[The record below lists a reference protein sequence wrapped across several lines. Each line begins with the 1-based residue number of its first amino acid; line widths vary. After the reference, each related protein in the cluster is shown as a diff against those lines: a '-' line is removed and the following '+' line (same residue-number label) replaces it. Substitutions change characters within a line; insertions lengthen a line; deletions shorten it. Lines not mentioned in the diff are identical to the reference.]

1 MDHRTALLLLT
12 VCWAGAD
19 GQTLTESEPV
29 VKRPGESHRLT
40 CTASGFTFSSYHMSW
55 IRQAPGKGL
64 EWIAFVHTG
73 SSSLDYSQSVKGR
86 FTISR
91 DDSSS
96 KVYLQMNSLKTE
108 DTAVYYCARD
118 TTDGGVHSTSDSAQ
132 TMFPV
137 ALLLLAAGS
146 CVKGEQL
153 TQPTSV
159 TVQPGQRLTITCQV
173 SYSLGSYYTAWI
185 RQPAGKGLEW
195 IGSRYT
201 GAAYYKDSLKNKFSI
216 DLDTSSKTVTLN
228 GQNVQPEDTAVYYC
242 ARDTI
247 TQTTS
252 RPEQKPLRNRA
263 NLIGLMI
270 VKMFQMNNQFPF
282 LPCKNRISITGP
294 NPTQLY
300 PLSEEESM
308 QTGKSSSSTYLTA
321 LLLLTVCWAGADGQT
336 LTESEPVVKRPGE
349 SHRLT
354 CTASGFTFS
363 SYHMNWI
370 RQAPG
375 KGLEWIA
382 FVHTGSSSLY
392 YSQSVKGRF
401 TISRD
406 DSSSKVYLQMNS
418 LKTEDTAVYYCAR
431 DTVRQRNGRLK
442 QKLLPLFT
450 TTTGNIQFPQNVN
463 IYILFICVKGEQL
476 TQPTSVTVQ
485 PGQRL
490 TITCQVSYSLGSY
503 YTAWIRQPAGKGLEW
518 IGSRYTGAA
527 YYKDSLKNKFSM
539 DLDTSSK
546 TVTLNGQNVQPE
558 DTAVYYCAR
567 DTITQT
573 TTLCYWAA
581 FDYWGKGTMV
591 TVSSATPKGP
601 TVFPLMPCGSGTGN
615 MVTLGCLATDFRP
628 SSLTFKWN
636 KNGAGLTDFIQYP
649 PVQKNNFYTGVSQIQ
664 VSREDWD
671 AMEAFQC
678 AVTHAEGNQEVTIT
692 KPKILYRSPD
702 IKVSAYTGDENEASF
717 LCSARDFSPKDYEI
731 KWLKNEEDITDK
743 LNEIKT
749 TSEGKESENGTL
761 YSAASIIT
769 VQTSDVPAKTQFTC
783 LFKGKNDKGD
793 VITNTSVIY
802 NPRGPCVTT
811 ECTEADVDIY
821 IEGPTVEE
829 MFLQRAG
836 TINCHVTVNKG
847 LVEKIYWEN
856 QYKNEMVG
864 ASMSPVGEK
873 KKYSLS
879 LDITY
884 DEWSQ
889 GIKRYCVVDHKDS
902 LEPYRVLYE
911 RTTGGQ
917 IQRPSVFML
926 PPVEHTRKNM
936 VTLTCYVKD
945 FFPQEVFVSWL
956 VDDEMADSKYEFNT
970 TNPIESN
977 GSYSAYGQLSLSLK
991 QWTEDGAMY
1000 SCIVYHQ
1007 SVVNNTKAIVRSTGY
1022 KTYQQVVPPHIR
1034 LQPVWEGEF
1043 GASPVKLICTLSG
1056 FIPEQLKVEWQ
1067 QDNQP
1072 INIAPIQTK
1081 LQNTEE
1087 MGKTFSLSSEIEPE
1101 KTEWESGS
1109 MFKCKALQK
1118 ETEFAKTLSICE
1130 IYASAPPSIDV
1141 EFPSFQTVMMAAS
1154 EVRATCS
1161 VHTLFDAKVTWLM
1174 NGSIA
1179 PSSTVKEAR
1188 NATHIIIDLTVSSSQ
1203 WKLLKFITCKADHK
1217 CFSSRERTIEV
1228 GGPALTAPSVEI
1240 KRSLPD
1246 LLKGRSAVLECDIT
1260 QLSSSDL
1267 YVTLQAND
1275 VDISDREYVDLPEAP
1290 GLHSI
1295 MRSFSVAQSHW
1306 NKDTNFTCKVNQGF
1320 SPSFNSEPIGNIFV
1334 DPSVELLL
1342 VPGEEAGPQRLI
1354 CFGWGFNPQ
1363 IKWFSQSQEISS
1375 NNDVTM
1381 GADGHVAVTSQ
1392 LHIIKTEW
1400 KTGKVFTCEVGDTS
1414 LTKFVRKDV
1423 SLCSVIPASSQ
1434 KVGVYVQGP
1443 PLQEFQNKGQVTI
1456 TCLLVGSHLNDF
1468 SIDWTVDGAK
1478 YSENFHIES
1487 PVSHSNG
1494 TETLWSFLNVSAE
1507 DWHGYKQVSCEGK
1520 HPCSS
1525 QGYKDHIS
1533 KSRDPHQPTVKII
1546 QPTASELST
1555 SDVLTLICLVSG
1567 YYPSD
1572 IIVYW
1577 EENGRRLALTRYTN
1591 SAPWTFTGSSTFSV
1605 SSRLNISKTEDK
1617 SSTYS
1622 CVVRHESSKMP
1633 FESAI
1638 KNVFDTL
1645 DSCTFFDD
1653 ILYNDV
1659 NIDVGVESWYMALT
1673 FLLCFLIS
1681 VIYGVSA
1688 TVIKTK

>member
-1 MDHRTALLLLT
+1 MMDHRTALLLLT

-40 CTASGFTFSSYHMSW
+40 CTASGFTFSSS
-55 IRQAPGKGL
+55 
-64 EWIAFVHTG
+64 
-73 SSSLDYSQSVKGR
+73 
-86 FTISR
+86 
-91 DDSSS
+91 
-96 KVYLQMNSLKTE
+96 
-108 DTAVYYCARD
+108 
-118 TTDGGVHSTSDSAQ
+118 
-132 TMFPV
+132 
-137 ALLLLAAGS
+137 
-146 CVKGEQL
+146 
-153 TQPTSV
+153 
-159 TVQPGQRLTITCQV
+159 
-173 SYSLGSYYTAWI
+173 
-185 RQPAGKGLEW
+185 
-195 IGSRYT
+195 
-201 GAAYYKDSLKNKFSI
+201 
-216 DLDTSSKTVTLN
+216 
-228 GQNVQPEDTAVYYC
+228 
-242 ARDTI
+242 
-247 TQTTS
+247 
-252 RPEQKPLRNRA
+252 
-263 NLIGLMI
+263 
-270 VKMFQMNNQFPF
+270 
-282 LPCKNRISITGP
+282 
-294 NPTQLY
+294 
-300 PLSEEESM
+300 
-308 QTGKSSSSTYLTA
+308 
-321 LLLLTVCWAGADGQT
+321 
-336 LTESEPVVKRPGE
+336 
-349 SHRLT
+349 
-354 CTASGFTFS
+354 
-363 SYHMNWI
+363 HMNWI

-382 FVHTGSSSLY
+382 FVHTGSSYLY

-431 DTVRQRNGRLK
+431 
-442 QKLLPLFT
+442 
-450 TTTGNIQFPQNVN
+450 
-463 IYILFICVKGEQL
+463 E
-476 TQPTSVTVQ
+476 
-485 PGQRL
+485 
-490 TITCQVSYSLGSY
+490 
-503 YTAWIRQPAGKGLEW
+503 
-518 IGSRYTGAA
+518 YTGE
-527 YYKDSLKNKFSM
+527 Y
-539 DLDTSSK
+539 
-546 TVTLNGQNVQPE
+546 G
-558 DTAVYYCAR
+558 
-567 DTITQT
+567 
-573 TTLCYWAA
+573 
-581 FDYWGKGTMV
+581 FDYWGKGT
-591 TVSSATPKGP
+591 TVSVTSATPKGP

-692 KPKILYRSPD
+692 KP
-702 IKVSAYTGDENEASF
+702 N
-717 LCSARDFSPKDYEI
+717 
-731 KWLKNEEDITDK
+731 
-743 LNEIKT
+743 
-749 TSEGKESENGTL
+749 
-761 YSAASIIT
+761 
-769 VQTSDVPAKTQFTC
+769 
-783 LFKGKNDKGD
+783 
-793 VITNTSVIY
+793 
-802 NPRGPCVTT
+802 
-811 ECTEADVDIY
+811 
-821 IEGPTVEE
+821 
-829 MFLQRAG
+829 
-836 TINCHVTVNKG
+836 
-847 LVEKIYWEN
+847 
-856 QYKNEMVG
+856 
-864 ASMSPVGEK
+864 
-873 KKYSLS
+873 
-879 LDITY
+879 
-884 DEWSQ
+884 
-889 GIKRYCVVDHKDS
+889 
-902 LEPYRVLYE
+902 
-911 RTTGGQ
+911 
-917 IQRPSVFML
+917 
-926 PPVEHTRKNM
+926 
-936 VTLTCYVKD
+936 
-945 FFPQEVFVSWL
+945 
-956 VDDEMADSKYEFNT
+956 
-970 TNPIESN
+970 
-977 GSYSAYGQLSLSLK
+977 
-991 QWTEDGAMY
+991 
-1000 SCIVYHQ
+1000 
-1007 SVVNNTKAIVRSTGY
+1007 
-1022 KTYQQVVPPHIR
+1022 QQVVPPHIR

-1555 SDVLTLICLVSG
+1555 SDVLTLICFVSG

-1638 KNVFDTL
+1638 KNVFATVIHSKPSATLLQGTNELVCLVFGFSPASININWFLDESMELLDFNTSEPHKSKSGKFSVQSHLRLPKGSWLLGAIITCRVTHANTTLSLNISKPDTL